1 MSAEWLAT
9 LWSCESVPEC
19 PNIEPCV
26 SGARGCSPVELVL
39 ACLSLCTRV
48 EVRELLNTGGR
59 SHTLLEK
66 RSWEDSDQKDKT
78 RVQRGQFCGLWSLGS
93 LPSPHPSVN
102 PDGKLRPGPDTS
114 YADLVPAWPR
124 M

>member
-19 PNIEPCV
+19 PNIGPCV
-26 SGARGCSPVELVL
+26 SGARGRSPVELVL

-66 RSWEDSDQKDKT
+66 RSWEDSDQKDRT
-78 RVQRGQFCGLWSLGS
+78 REQRGQSCGLWSLEVS
-93 LPSPHPSVN
+93 LPLTPPSTPIGN
-102 PDGKLRPGPDTS
+102 SGQGLTQTM
-114 YADLVPAWPR
+114 LT
-124 M
+124 